1 MPKPNR
7 LIRQAIVSLNALIA
21 RMTDFISKSIIG
33 FIDGVVITHPWKT
46 MICLLCV
53 VAGLGFFVKDFK
65 IDASSETLI
74 QENDESLR
82 YARTIYSRYG
92 IQDFLFI
99 AYTPRKDLLSDAV
112 LGDIKRLKADIAALK
127 RVDSVITILDVPL
140 LESPRIPIKELAGK
154 VPTLESPLVD
164 RRLARTEMKN
174 SPLYQNL
181 LVSPDLKTTA
191 IQVNFKT
198 DEEFP
203 RLIKARDELRDK
215 AAVSELTEAEG
226 AKLDQIIADLSRN
239 NEISEKNRHEDI
251 AAIRAIMDKYR
262 GNADLFLGGV
272 SMVADD
278 LIRFVK
284 NDLRVFSV
292 GVFLFLIL
300 TMSVIFKKARWV
312 MLPMLCCIFAAIVMV
327 GILGLFGW
335 KVTVI
340 SSNFVSIQ
348 LIITMTYAMHLVVR
362 YREFLSETPEA
373 SQRELVSKTV
383 HVMLVP
389 FLYAALTTIV
399 GFGSLASCDIK
410 PVITFGWMMMAGIT
424 VSLVMTLIFFP
435 AGLMILKKTP
445 PPPPASARY
454 SLSPFLARLTES
466 RGKLILL
473 LFAGLLILSA
483 VGISRLV
490 VENAFINY
498 FKEKTEIHQ
507 GMKVIDQQLGGTTP
521 LDVVVDL
528 NDPSTPPDNPPETT
542 ANAQAIDG
550 TVDTTDEFGDF
561 EEFET
566 KEKDNKY
573 WFTPH
578 KMKKIMAIHDYL
590 DKLPETG
597 KVLSLGTM
605 MKIADTLNDGKPL
618 DSFELS
624 LVYNEIPEKF
634 KDMLVKPFASIE
646 NNQVRF
652 FVRVKDTEPTLRR
665 DELIRKIEHDLVA
678 KLGYRPENVHLTGMM
693 VLYNNMLQSLFDSQ
707 IRTLGITVIT
717 MMFMYFI
724 LFRSFGLSFI
734 AIFPS
739 MISITVVLG
748 FMGWMK
754 MPLDMMTITIASI
767 CVGMADDYAIHYI
780 HRFME
785 EIKIDRNYIR
795 AMHRCHGSIG
805 FDMYYTSITIIIG
818 FSILALSNFIPSIVF
833 GLLTGLAMLIALI
846 TSLTVLP
853 ALIVL
858 IRPFGPGS
866 QKA

>member
-1 MPKPNR
+1 MPNHP
-7 LIRQAIVSLNALIA
+7 IRRAIINANAMLA
-21 RMTDFISKSIIG
+21 RITDAISRAIIG
-33 FIDGVVITHPWKT
+33 FIDGVVIRYPWKT
-46 MICLLCV
+46 MVCLLCV
-53 VAGLGFFVKDFK
+53 VAGLGYFAKDFK

-82 YARTIYSRYG
+82 YARQIYSRYG

-99 AYTPRKDLLSDAV
+99 AYTPHGDLLSDGV
-112 LGDIKRLKADIAALK
+112 LADIKRLREDIAALS

-140 LESPRIPIKELAGK
+140 LESPRIPIKELTGK
-154 VPTLESPLVD
+154 IPTLASPTVD
-164 RRLARTEMKN
+164 RSLARREMTT
-174 SPLYQNL
+174 SPLYKDL

-191 IQVNFKT
+191 IQVNFKI
-198 DEEFP
+198 DETFP
-203 RLIKARDELRDK
+203 KLINERDALRDK
-215 AAVSELTEAEG
+215 EAAGNLTDAEA
-226 AKLDQIIADLSRN
+226 ARLDTVLGTITRSIEAADRD
-239 NEISEKNRHEDI
+239 RHEDI
-251 AAIRAIMDKYR
+251 AAIRAIMDEHR
-262 GNADLFLGGV
+262 DNADLFLGGV
-272 SMVADD
+272 SMIADD

-284 NDLRVFSV
+284 NDLKVFSI

-312 MLPMLCCIFAAIVMV
+312 ILPMTCCIFAAIVMV
-327 GILGLFGW
+327 GILGLFDW

-340 SSNFVSIQ
+340 SSNFISIQ

-362 YREFLSETPEA
+362 YREFLSEAPEA
-373 SQRELVSKTV
+373 GQRELVSRTV

-389 FLYAALTTIV
+389 FLYAALTTVV
-399 GFGSLASCDIK
+399 GFGSLASSDIK
-410 PVITFGWMMMAGIT
+410 PVITFGYMMMAGIS
-424 VSLVMTLIFFP
+424 VSLVMTLVFFP
-435 AGLMILKKTP
+435 AGLMLLKKTP
-445 PPPPASARY
+445 PPPPANARY

-466 RGKLILL
+466 RGKFILL
-473 LFAGLLILSA
+473 LFIVLLGLSG
-483 VGISRLV
+483 VGISRLK
-490 VENAFINY
+490 VENAFIHY
-498 FKEKTEIHQ
+498 FKENTEIHQ

-528 NDPSTPPDNPPETT
+528 GDAALADASPPPV
-542 ANAQAIDG
+542 ANGSADA
-550 TVDTTDEFGDF
+550 VSDEFDEFSEF
-561 EEFET
+561 EEAGAGESSG
-566 KEKDNKY
+566 KY
-573 WFTPH
+573 WFTPY
-578 KMKKIMAIHDYL
+578 KMQKITEIHDYL
-590 DKLPETG
+590 ENLPETG

-605 MKIADTLNDGKPL
+605 MKIADTLNEGKPL

-624 LVYNEIPEKF
+624 LVYNEIPEQY
-634 KDMLVKPFASIE
+634 KDLLVKPYASVE

-652 FVRVKDTEPTLRR
+652 SVRIKDTEPTLRR
-665 DELIRKIEHDLVA
+665 DELIRKIQRDLTET
-678 KLGYRPENVHLTGMM
+678 LGYRPEQIHLTGMM

-724 LFRSFGLSFI
+724 LFRSLGLSFI

-739 MISITVVLG
+739 SISIAVVLG
-748 FMGWMK
+748 FMGWMG

-785 EIKIDRNYIR
+785 EIPVDRNYIR

-805 FDMYYTSITIIIG
+805 YDMYYTSVTIIIG

-866 QKA
+866 QKG

>member
-1 MPKPNR
+1 MPPKNFPPRQLAIR
-7 LIRQAIVSLNALIA
+7 LNVLAA
-21 RMTDFISKSIIG
+21 RVTNFINKSIIG

-53 VAGLGFFVKDFK
+53 VAGLGYFAKDFK

-82 YARTIYSRYG
+82 YARMIYSRYG

-99 AYTPRKDLLSDAV
+99 AYTPHGDLLSDAV
-112 LGDIKRLKADIAALK
+112 LGDIKRLKTEIAALK
-127 RVDSVITILDVPL
+127 RVDSVVTILDVPL
-140 LESPRIPIKELAGK
+140 LESPRIPIKELASK

-164 RRLARTEMKN
+164 RHLARIEMKN

-203 RLIKARDELRDK
+203 RLIKERDALRDNET
-215 AAVSELTEAEG
+215 AGSLTGAET
-226 AKLDQIIADLSRN
+226 ARLDQVLREVSLSIEVAD
-239 NEISEKNRHEDI
+239 KNRHEDI

-262 GNADLFLGGV
+262 GGADLFLGGV

-284 NDLRVFSV
+284 NDLKVFSI

-312 MLPMLCCIFAAIVMV
+312 ILPMVCCIFAAIVMV

-362 YREFLSETPEA
+362 YREFLTENPEA
-373 SQRELVSKTV
+373 GQRELVSRTV

-410 PVITFGWMMMAGIT
+410 PVTTFGLMMMAGIT
-424 VSLVMTLIFFP
+424 VSLVMTLVFFP

-445 PPPPASARY
+445 PPPPPSARY

-466 RGKLILL
+466 SGKLILV
-473 LFAGLLILSA
+473 LFAGLLILSG
-483 VGISRLV
+483 VGISRLK

-528 NDPSTPPDNPPETT
+528 NDPAAPPEI
-542 ANAQAIDG
+542 AAHAQAMDG
-550 TVDTTDEFGDF
+550 TADATDEFGDF
-561 EEFET
+561 EEFAEPAG
-566 KEKDNKY
+566 KESGNKY

-590 DKLPETG
+590 ESLPETG

-605 MKIADTLNDGKPL
+605 MKIADTLNNGKPL

-624 LVYNEIPEKF
+624 LVYNEIPENF
-634 KDMLVKPFASIE
+634 KNLLVKPFASLE

-652 FVRVKDTEPTLRR
+652 FVRIMDTEPTLRR

-678 KLGYRPENVHLTGMM
+678 KLGYPKENVHLTGMM

-724 LFRSFGLSFI
+724 LFRSVGLSFI

-739 MISITVVLG
+739 TISIAVVLG

-785 EIKIDRNYIR
+785 EIQLDRNYIR

-805 FDMYYTSITIIIG
+805 YDMYYTSVTIIIG

-858 IRPFGPGS
+858 IKPFGR
-866 QKA
+866 AEH

>member
-1 MPKPNR
+1 
-7 LIRQAIVSLNALIA
+7 
-21 RMTDFISKSIIG
+21 MTDGISRTIIG

-46 MICLLCV
+46 MLCLLAV
-53 VAGLGFFVKDFK
+53 VAGLGYFAKDFK

-82 YARTIYSRYG
+82 YARMIYSHYG

-99 AYTPRKDLLSDAV
+99 AYTPHGDLLSDAV
-112 LGDIKRLKADIAALK
+112 LGDIKRLKTDISALK
-127 RVDSVITILDVPL
+127 RVDSIITILDVPL

-164 RRLARTEMKN
+164 RRLARIEMKN

-203 RLIKARDELRDK
+203 RLIKERDELRDK
-215 AAVSELTEAEG
+215 ETAGSLTGAEAAR
-226 AKLDQIIADLSRN
+226 LDQVLREVTRSIEVAD
-239 NEISEKNRHEDI
+239 KNHHEDI

-262 GNADLFLGGV
+262 GGADLFLGGV

-284 NDLRVFSV
+284 NDLKVFSV

-312 MLPMLCCIFAAIVMV
+312 ILPMLCCIFAAVVMV
-327 GILGLFGW
+327 GMLGLFGW

-362 YREFLSETPEA
+362 YREFLSENPEA
-373 SQRELVSKTV
+373 GQRELVSQTI

-399 GFGSLASCDIK
+399 GFGSLASCNIK

-445 PPPPASARY
+445 PPPPASTRY

-473 LFAGLLILSA
+473 VFVGLLILSA

-507 GMKVIDQQLGGTTP
+507 GMKIIDQQLGGTTP

-528 NDPSTPPDNPPETT
+528 NDPAAPPDNPPETA
-542 ANAQAIDG
+542 ANAS
-550 TVDTTDEFGDF
+550 TVDVNADVNDEFGDF
-561 EEFET
+561 EEFDEPAG
-566 KEKDNKY
+566 KESGNKY

-605 MKIADTLNDGKPL
+605 MKIADTLNNGEPL

-624 LVYNEIPEKF
+624 IVYNEIPENF
-634 KDMLVKPFASIE
+634 KTMLVKPFASLE

-652 FVRVKDTEPTLRR
+652 FVRIKDTEPTLRR

-678 KLGYRPENVHLTGMM
+678 KLGYPKENVHLTGMM
-693 VLYNNMLQSLFDSQ
+693 VLYNNMLQSLFNSQ

-724 LFRSFGLSFI
+724 LFRSVGLSFI

-739 MISITVVLG
+739 TISITLVLG

-785 EIKIDRNYIR
+785 EIKLDRNYIR

-805 FDMYYTSITIIIG
+805 YDMYYTSVTIIIG

-858 IRPFGPGS
+858 IRPFGPES
-866 QKA
+866 RKA

>member
-1 MPKPNR
+1 MPKSKH
-7 LIRQAIVSLNALIA
+7 LIRQTIINVNAMIA
-21 RMTDFISKSIIG
+21 RITDGISRAIIA

-53 VAGLGFFVKDFK
+53 VAGLGYFIKDFK

-74 QENDESLR
+74 QENDDSLR

-99 AYTPRKDLLSDAV
+99 AYTPRGDLLSDAV
-112 LGDIKRLKADIAALK
+112 LGDIKRLRDDIAALS

-140 LESPRIPIKELAGK
+140 LESPRIPIKELAGNI
-154 VPTLESPLVD
+154 PTLASPVVD
-164 RRLARTEMKN
+164 RNLARIEMKT
-174 SPLYQNL
+174 SPLYKDL

-191 IQVNFKT
+191 IQVNFKI
-198 DEEFP
+198 DETFP
-203 RLIKARDELRDK
+203 RLINERDALRVKEAAGNLTDAEAAR
-215 AAVSELTEAEG
+215 
-226 AKLDQIIADLSRN
+226 LDQVLREVTRSIEMSDQT
-239 NEISEKNRHEDI
+239 RHEDI
-251 AAIRAIMDKYR
+251 AAIRAIMDKHR
-262 GNADLFLGGV
+262 DNADLFLGGI

-284 NDLRVFSV
+284 NDLKVFSI

-300 TMSVIFKKARWV
+300 TLSMIFKKARWV
-312 MLPMLCCIFAAIVMV
+312 ILPMTCCIFAAIVMV

-340 SSNFVSIQ
+340 SSNFISIQ

-362 YREFLSETPEA
+362 YREFLSENPEA
-373 SQRELVSKTV
+373 SQRELVSQTV

-424 VSLVMTLIFFP
+424 VSLAMTLIFFP

-445 PPPPASARY
+445 PPRPASSQY

-466 RGKLILL
+466 RGKLILILFLAL
-473 LFAGLLILSA
+473 LAASG
-483 VGISRLV
+483 VGISRLK

-498 FKEKTEIHQ
+498 FKADTEIHQ
-507 GMKVIDQQLGGTTP
+507 GMKVIDQKLGGTTP

-528 NDPSTPPDNPPETT
+528 GGAAPETPPPAAT
-542 ANAQAIDG
+542 A
-550 TVDTTDEFGDF
+550 DEFDEFSEF
-561 EEFET
+561 EET
-566 KEKDNKY
+566 DAGGNPGKY
-573 WFTPH
+573 WFTPY
-578 KMKKIMAIHDYL
+578 KIKKIVEIHDYL
-590 DKLPETG
+590 DNLPETG

-624 LVYNEIPEKF
+624 LVYNEIPESF
-634 KDMLVKPFASIE
+634 KDILVKPYVSIE

-652 FVRVKDTEPTLRR
+652 SVRVKDTAPDLRR

-678 KLGYRPENVHLTGMM
+678 KLGYPKESVHLTGMM

-717 MMFMYFI
+717 MMIMYFF
-724 LFRSFGLSFI
+724 LFRSVGLSFI

-739 MISITVVLG
+739 TISIAVVLG

-805 FDMYYTSITIIIG
+805 FDMYYTSVTIIIG

-833 GLLTGLAMLIALI
+833 GLLTGLAMFIALI

-858 IRPFGPGS
+858 IRPFGPGV

>member
-1 MPKPNR
+1 
-7 LIRQAIVSLNALIA
+7 
-21 RMTDFISKSIIG
+21 
-33 FIDGVVITHPWKT
+33 
-46 MICLLCV
+46 
-53 VAGLGFFVKDFK
+53 
-65 IDASSETLI
+65 
-74 QENDESLR
+74 
-82 YARTIYSRYG
+82 
-92 IQDFLFI
+92 
-99 AYTPRKDLLSDAV
+99 
-112 LGDIKRLKADIAALK
+112 
-127 RVDSVITILDVPL
+127 VDSVVTILDVPL
-140 LESPRIPIKELAGK
+140 LESPRIPIKELAGNI
-154 VPTLESPLVD
+154 PTLQSPSVD
-164 RRLARTEMKN
+164 RRLARIEMKN
-174 SPLYQNL
+174 SPLYKDL

-203 RLIKARDELRDK
+203 RLINERDALREK
-215 AAVSELTEAEG
+215 EAAGSLTDAES
-226 AKLDQIIADLSRN
+226 AKLDQVLQAVSRSI
-239 NEISEKNRHEDI
+239 EVSDKNRHDDI
-251 AAIRAIMDKYR
+251 AAIRAIMDKHR

-284 NDLRVFSV
+284 NDLKVFSV

-300 TMSVIFKKARWV
+300 TMSVIFKKVRWV
-312 MLPMLCCIFAAIVMV
+312 MLPMLCCIFAAIIMV

-362 YREFLSETPEA
+362 YREFLTEQPEA

-410 PVITFGWMMMAGIT
+410 PVTTFGLMMMAGIT

-445 PPPPASARY
+445 PPPPASSKY

-466 RGKLILL
+466 YGKIILL
-473 LFAGLLILSA
+473 LFVGLLIVSA

-498 FKEKTEIHQ
+498 FKEKTEIYQ

-521 LDVVVDL
+521 LDVVIDLDDPTPIPDAKPAANKVDAGVEATGGGSSAGG
-528 NDPSTPPDNPPETT
+528 N
-542 ANAQAIDG
+542 
-550 TVDTTDEFGDF
+550 DEFGEF
-561 EEFET
+561 EEFDEPAG
-566 KEKDNKY
+566 KESGNKY
-573 WFTPH
+573 WFTPY
-578 KMKKIMAIHDYL
+578 KMKKVMEIHDYL
-590 DKLPETG
+590 DSLPETG

-605 MKIADTLNDGKPL
+605 MKIADTLNNGKPL
-618 DSFELS
+618 DSFDLS

-634 KDMLVKPFASIE
+634 KNILVKPFASVE
-646 NNQVRF
+646 DNQVRF
-652 FVRVKDTEPTLRR
+652 FVRVKDTAPSLRR
-665 DELIRKIEHDLVA
+665 NELIRKINHDLVI
-678 KLGYRPENVHLTGMM
+678 KLGYPEKSVHLTGMM
-693 VLYNNMLQSLFDSQ
+693 VLYNNMLQSLFNSQ

-724 LFRSFGLSFI
+724 LFRSAGLSFI

-739 MISITVVLG
+739 TISIVLVLG

-785 EIKIDRNYIR
+785 EIKLDRNYIR

-866 QKA
+866 QKG